1 MHLRQVGKL
10 FYVVRETSAFS
21 KTQEARK
28 YSQWA
33 VDRFFNYARGPTVI
47 AQKSYCLRDHKCIAR
62 KIYFSA
68 VGSIYEFGAV
78 T

>member
-28 YSQWA
+28 YSQWT
-33 VDRFFNYARGPTVI
+33 VDRLFNCKKGPTTIV
-47 AQKSYCLRDHKCIAR
+47 QKILQFK
-62 KIYFSA
+62 
-68 VGSIYEFGAV
+68 
-78 T
+78 